1 MKKIIISVITVFLTL
16 SAFAQTFMYTKS
28 GQKIHFQQHKDMV
41 LVKAKVNTNTLTQQN
56 LFRTILAKDNQFV
69 LAKIDTIQNI

>member
-41 LVKAKVNTNTLTQQN
+41 LVKQK
-56 LFRTILAKDNQFV
+56 
-69 LAKIDTIQNI
+69 